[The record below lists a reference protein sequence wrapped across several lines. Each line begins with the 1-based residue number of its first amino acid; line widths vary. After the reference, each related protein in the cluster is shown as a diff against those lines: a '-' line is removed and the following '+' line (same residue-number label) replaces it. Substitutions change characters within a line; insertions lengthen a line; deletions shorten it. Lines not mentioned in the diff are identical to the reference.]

1 MNKFHREIEKE
12 NERHKI
18 DDKKILELKEKF
30 REEIC
35 LAD

>member
-18 DDKKILELKEKF
+18 EDKKILELKQKF
-30 REEIC
+30 R
-35 LAD
+35 D